1 MFGKLNLVF
10 QDLLIA
16 RSAVAQIFVEKIVKA
31 KDLIAG
37 EADKGI
43 ETMEGMENKIQYKT
57 GFLYCPRCGLRRPK
71 SKMLGYYGRYCP
83 YCGSKMIDE
92 GSLPY
97 KAKSNLNY
105 KTILKFK

>member
-16 RSAVAQIFVEKIVKA
+16 RSAEVQIFIEKIVKA
-31 KDLIAG
+31 EDLIAG

-43 ETMEGMENKIQYKT
+43 ETMKGIENKTQYKT

-71 SKMLGYYGRYCP
+71 SEDLGNYGGYCP

-105 KTILKFK
+105 RTILKFK

>member
-31 KDLIAG
+31 EDLIAG
-37 EADKGI
+37 EADK
-43 ETMEGMENKIQYKT
+43 EKQAMEGIIIKHKGKT

-71 SKMLGYYGRYCP
+71 SEDLGYYGGHCP
-83 YCGSKMIDE
+83 YCGSIMIDE

-97 KAKSNLNY
+97 KAKINLKY